1 MDSGTV
7 VTAALLTFVGLTVVN
22 VIFQFFQLAVEE
34 FKKCSIIRKEQKI
47 IRQTKIGQMKIRQ
60 TKIRQAKI
68 RQTKIRQKEMSQSAK
83 FPPGT
88 ERAGEENA
96 VFAGGRQRAAQGL

>member
-7 VTAALLTFVGLTVVN
+7 VTAALLTFAGLTVVN

-47 IRQTKIGQMKIRQ
+47 IRQTKIGQM
-60 TKIRQAKI
+60 KIRQAKI

>member
-7 VTAALLTFVGLTVVN
+7 VTAALLTFAGLTAVN

-60 TKIRQAKI
+60 A
-68 RQTKIRQKEMSQSAK
+68 KIRQKEMSRPAK